1 MEAESNGEEPQQA
14 IADTIKG
21 AKDALTVRRVFGNAY
36 KVGEAQ
42 IIPVAKL
49 AGGAGGGGGEG
60 NKPDESGSG
69 FGSGFGLG
77 AYPVGV
83 YEVRDGVT
91 EWKPAVDVNRAI
103 RGGQVLAGI
112 IAICVT
118 LVLLARRR

>member
-1 MEAESNGEEPQQA
+1 MEAENGEEAQRTVT
-14 IADTIKG
+14 DTIKG

-42 IIPVAKL
+42 IIPVAKV

-60 NKPDESGSG
+60 NKPDETGSG
-69 FGSGFGLG
+69 FGTGFGIG
-77 AYPVGV
+77 AIPVGV

-103 RGGQVLAGI
+103 RGGQVLVGI
-112 IAICVT
+112 VAVCVT

>member
-1 MEAESNGEEPQQA
+1 MTADNNDEATQA
-14 IADTIKG
+14 VANTIKG
-21 AKDALTVRRVFGNAY
+21 AKDALTVRRVFGTAY
-36 KVGEAQ
+36 KAGEAQ
-42 IIPVAKL
+42 IIPVAKV

-83 YEVRDGVT
+83 FEVRNGEAV
-91 EWKPAVDVNRAI
+91 WKPAVDVNRAI

-112 IAICVT
+112 IAVCVT